1 MKQEILITPKDLPYM
16 WPEAAELINKGL
28 AHSVGEVDADS
39 FFPSLYSGKQYL
51 WVGYDTDKEPVEV
64 EAVLIGEIIRYPLRT
79 SLAIHVWATKTGY
92 DYEPWMNL
100 WDSIT
105 NFAKIN
111 GCDFI
116 EAKVRKG
123 LAKKLK
129 WTDKHSYVT
138 LELFKGE

>member
-1 MKQEILITPKDLPYM
+1 MKQDVLIEPKDLPYM
-16 WPEAAELINKGL
+16 WPEAAEIINKGL
-28 AHSVGEVDADS
+28 THSNGEVNADS
-39 FFPSLYSGKQYL
+39 FFYPIYAGKQYL
-51 WVGYDTDKEPVEV
+51 WVGYDTDVEAPEI
-64 EAVLIGEIIRYPLRT
+64 EAVLIGEIIKYPLKT
-79 SLAIHVWATKTGY
+79 SLFIHVWATKSGY

-111 GCDFI
+111 GCDFV

-129 WTDKHSYVT
+129 WTDKHSLVT
-138 LELFKGE
+138 LQI

>member
-1 MKQEILITPKDLPYM
+1 M
-16 WPEAAELINKGL
+16 WPEAAEIINKGL
-28 AHSVGEVDADS
+28 THSNGEVNADS
-39 FFPSLYSGKQYL
+39 FFYPIYAGKQYL
-51 WVGYDTDKEPVEV
+51 WVGYDTEAEVPEV
-64 EAVLIGEIIRYPLRT
+64 EAVLIGEIIKYPLKT
-79 SLAIHVWATKTGY
+79 SLFIHVWATKSGY

-129 WTDKHSYVT
+129 WTDKHSLVT
-138 LELFKGE
+138 RQL

>member
-1 MKQEILITPKDLPYM
+1 MKQDVLIESKDLPYM
-16 WPEAAELINKGL
+16 WPEAAEIINKGL
-28 AHSVGEVDADS
+28 AHSNGEVNADS
-39 FFPSLYSGKQYL
+39 FFYPIYVGKQYL
-51 WVGYDTDKEPVEV
+51 WVGYDTDAEEAEV
-64 EAVLIGEIIRYPLRT
+64 EAILIGEIIKYPLKT
-79 SLAIHVWATKTGY
+79 SLFIHVWATKSGY

-129 WTDKHSYVT
+129 WTDKHSIVT
-138 LELFKGE
+138 LQL

>member
-1 MKQEILITPKDLPYM
+1 MKQDVLIESKDLPYM
-16 WPEAAELINKGL
+16 WSEAAEILNKGL
-28 AHSVGEVDADS
+28 THSNGEVDADS
-39 FFPSLYSGKQYL
+39 FFYPIYAGKQHL
-51 WVGYDTDKEPVEV
+51 WVGYDTDAEVAEV
-64 EAVLIGEIIRYPLRT
+64 EAVLIGEIIKYPLKT
-79 SLAIHVWATKTGY
+79 SLFIHVWATKSGH

-111 GCDFI
+111 GCDFV

-129 WTDKHSYVT
+129 WTDKHSLVT
-138 LELFKGE
+138 LQL

>member
-1 MKQEILITPKDLPYM
+1 MEPHLIQPKDLPYI
-16 WPEAAELINKGL
+16 WPEVAALINKGL
-28 AHSVGEVDADS
+28 AHSNHETNADS
-39 FFPSLYSGKQYL
+39 FFLPIYTGQQYL
-51 WVGYDTDKEPVEV
+51 WVGLEDNQINSALVCEV
-64 EAVLIGEIIRYPLRT
+64 IRYPLRT
-79 SLAIHVWATKTGY
+79 SLFILAWSTRSGK
-92 DYEPWMNL
+92 DYEPWMEH

-138 LELFKGE
+138 LELFKGEE

>member
-1 MKQEILITPKDLPYM
+1 MKQDVLIEPRDLPYM
-16 WPEAAELINKGL
+16 WPEAAEIINKGL
-28 AHSVGEVDADS
+28 AHSNGEVNADS
-39 FFPSLYSGKQYL
+39 FFLPIYTGRQYL
-51 WVGYDTDKEPVEV
+51 WVGYDTDAEEAEI
-64 EAVLIGEIIRYPLRT
+64 EAVLIGEIIKYPLKT
-79 SLAIHVWATKTGY
+79 SLFILVWATKSGH

-111 GCDFI
+111 GCDYV

-129 WTDKHSYVT
+129 WTDKHSHVT
-138 LELFKGE
+138 LQL

>member
-1 MKQEILITPKDLPYM
+1 MEPHLIQPKDLPYI
-16 WPEAAELINKGL
+16 WPEVASLISKGL
-28 AHSVGEVDADS
+28 AHSNHETNADA
-39 FFPSLYSGKQYL
+39 FFLPIYTGQQYL
-51 WVGYDTDKEPVEV
+51 WVGLEGNQINSALVCEV
-64 EAVLIGEIIRYPLRT
+64 IRYPLRT
-79 SLAIHVWATKTGY
+79 SLFILSWSTRSGK
-92 DYEPWMNL
+92 DYEPWMEH

-129 WTDKHSYVT
+129 WTNKHSYVT
-138 LELFKGE
+138 LELFKGEE